1 MSQHTAFTA
10 PHPVEALILA
20 RVDASL
26 LQRLKAIRL
35 MVFDVD
41 GVLTDGRL
49 WYGEHGEALKAFH
62 ALDGLGL
69 RLLKENG
76 IHVALVTGRQGAI
89 VARRAADLGIA
100 EVHQGISDKLPV
112 IQEIATKMGL
122 NLSEIGYMGDDII
135 DLMPMQRVGFAAS
148 VPNAPAYISQ
158 IAHWVAAQAGGSGA
172 VRECCDLIL
181 AAQGK
186 LGACLQPRTFN
197 TTGSIQ

>member
-1 MSQHTAFTA
+1 MSQNTPLTA

-26 LQRLKAIRL
+26 QQRLKAIRL

-76 IHVALVTGRQGAI
+76 VHVALVTGRQGAI

-135 DLMPMQRVGFAAS
+135 DLMAMQRVGFAAS
-148 VPNAPAYISQ
+148 VPNAPPYISQ
-158 IAHWVAAQAGGSGA
+158 VAHWVAAQAGGSGA

-197 TTGSIQ
+197 TAGSIQ

>member
-1 MSQHTAFTA
+1 MSQNTLLTA

-20 RVDASL
+20 RVDADL
-26 LQRLKAIRL
+26 QQRLKAIRL

-76 IHVALVTGRQGAI
+76 VHVALVTGRQGAI

-100 EVHQGISDKLPV
+100 EVHQGISDKLLDGAADFAKKA
-112 IQEIATKMGL
+112 IQSTRI
-122 NLSEIGYMGDDII
+122 
-135 DLMPMQRVGFAAS
+135 F
-148 VPNAPAYISQ
+148 
-158 IAHWVAAQAGGSGA
+158 WV
-172 VRECCDLIL
+172 
-181 AAQGK
+181 
-186 LGACLQPRTFN
+186 
-197 TTGSIQ
+197 